1 MESNGSGGYINE
13 RMAEVEAMMKIVAA
27 DHILIQQGHRE
38 FQQEHQLLLKAQVVM
53 QDTLQQLAVSQK
65 NTGDKLDA
73 LISVVDGLIRANSKP
88 TA

>member
-1 MESNGSGGYINE
+1 M
-13 RMAEVEAMMKIVAA
+13 
-27 DHILIQQGHRE
+27 
-38 FQQEHQLLLKAQVVM
+38 VM